1 MAGFLEKMLRS
12 GADILERSLTVES
25 WSRRQGFLQKTD
37 PRLKILMLVVL
48 LLLCSLARSH
58 VHLAILYATALLLA
72 VLSRIDPLFFTKRV
86 WIFIPAFSGLIALPA
101 LVLIPGS
108 PLFSIGP
115 LTVTREGS
123 TAAAFLV
130 LRVSS
135 SVSFTL
141 LFVLTTPW
149 NEAMKALRGLRVP
162 AVAVSLLAISYRYL
176 LLLIR
181 TLSELLTARK
191 SRVIGR
197 TPRRQEMDFV
207 SRSAGFLFLRSLYI
221 AEGVHMAMIS
231 RGYTGD
237 PSPAA
242 REGDGDGDA

>member
-1 MAGFLEKMLRS
+1 MAGFLEKTLRS

-25 WSRRQGFLQKTD
+25 WSRRRGFLQKTD

-48 LLLCSLARSH
+48 VLLCSFARSH
-58 VHLAILYATALLLA
+58 VHLMILYSTALLLA

-101 LVLIPGS
+101 LVLTPGS
-108 PLFSIGP
+108 PLLSAGP
-115 LTVTREGS
+115 LTVTREGAA
-123 TAAAFLV
+123 AAAFLV

-149 NEAMKALRGLRVP
+149 NLAIKALRGLRIP
-162 AVAVSLLAISYRYL
+162 DVAVSLLSVSYRYL
-176 LLLIR
+176 LLLVR

-197 TPRRQEMDFV
+197 TPHRRELDFV
-207 SRSAGFLFLRSLYI
+207 SRSAGFLFLRSLYL

-242 REGDGDGDA
+242 KEREGDGDA

>member
-1 MAGFLEKMLRS
+1 MAGFLEKTLRS
-12 GADILERSLTVES
+12 GAEILERSLTVER
-25 WSRRQGFLQKTD
+25 WSRRQGLLQKTD
-37 PRLKILMLVVL
+37 PRLKLVMLVVL
-48 LLLCSLARSH
+48 VLICSLARSFS
-58 VHLAILYATALLLA
+58 VLAILYAVALLLA
-72 VLSRIDPLFFTKRV
+72 IISNIDPFFFTKRV
-86 WIFIPAFSGLIALPA
+86 WVFIPAFSGLIALPA
-101 LVLIPGS
+101 LFITPGS
-108 PLFSIGP
+108 PAVVLGP
-115 LTVTREGS
+115 LTITREGAA
-123 TAAAFLV
+123 TAAFLV

-141 LFVLTTPW
+141 LFTLTTPIS
-149 NEAMKALRGLRVP
+149 EAMKALRSLRVP

-197 TPRRQEMDFV
+197 TPHRREIEFV
-207 SRSAGFLFLRSLYI
+207 SRSVGLLFLRSLHI

-237 PSPAA
+237 PSPASKEG
-242 REGDGDGDA
+242 EGDA

>member
-1 MAGFLEKMLRS
+1 MAGFLEKTLRS

-25 WSRRQGFLQKTD
+25 WSRRRGLLQKAD
-37 PRLKILMLVVL
+37 PRLKILMLIALV
-48 LLLCSLARSH
+48 LLCSLARSY
-58 VHLAILYATALLLA
+58 VHLAILYLAALLLA
-72 VLSRIDPLFFTKRV
+72 ISSRIDPIFFTKRV

-101 LVLIPGS
+101 LVLTPGS

-123 TAAAFLV
+123 MAAAFLV

-149 NEAMKALRGLRVP
+149 NEAMKALRSLRVP
-162 AVAVSLLAISYRYL
+162 AVAVSLLALSYRYL

-181 TLSELLTARK
+181 TLSELLVARK
-191 SRVIGR
+191 SRVVGR
-197 TPRRQEMDFV
+197 TPHRREMDFV
-207 SRSAGFLFLRSLYI
+207 SRSAGFLFLRSLYL

-237 PSPAA
+237 PSPAEKERA
-242 REGDGDGDA
+242 GDGDA

>member
-1 MAGFLEKMLRS
+1 MAGFLEKTLRS

-25 WSRRQGFLQKTD
+25 WSRRRGFLQKTD
-37 PRLKILMLVVL
+37 PRLKIVMLVALV
-48 LLLCSLARSH
+48 LLCSLARSH
-58 VHLAILYATALLLA
+58 IHLAILYATALLLA

-86 WIFIPAFSGLIALPA
+86 WVFIPAFSGLIALPA
-101 LVLIPGS
+101 LFLTPGS

-115 LTVTREGS
+115 MTVTRAGAS
-123 TAAAFLV
+123 TAAFLV

-141 LFVLTTPW
+141 LFALTTPW
-149 NEAMKALRGLRVP
+149 NEAMQALRGLRVP
-162 AVAVSLLAISYRYL
+162 AMAVSLLAVSYRYL

-191 SRVIGR
+191 SRVLGR
-197 TPRRQEMDFV
+197 TPRSREIDFV
-207 SRSAGFLFLRSLYI
+207 SRSAGFLFLKSLYI
-221 AEGVHMAMIS
+221 AEGVHMSMIS
-231 RGYTGD
+231 RGYTGE

-242 REGDGDGDA
+242 KERDGGGDA

>member
-1 MAGFLEKMLRS
+1 MR
-12 GADILERSLTVES
+12 
-25 WSRRQGFLQKTD
+25 
-37 PRLKILMLVVL
+37 
-48 LLLCSLARSH
+48 
-58 VHLAILYATALLLA
+58 A
-72 VLSRIDPLFFTKRV
+72 V
-86 WIFIPAFSGLIALPA
+86 FS
-101 LVLIPGS
+101 V
-108 PLFSIGP
+108 GP
-115 LTVTREGS
+115 LDVTREGAA
-123 TAAAFLV
+123 AAAFLV

-149 NEAMKALRGLRVP
+149 NVALEALRGLRVP
-162 AVAVSLLAISYRYL
+162 AAAVSLLAVSYRYL
-176 LLLIR
+176 LLLVR

-197 TPRRQEMDFV
+197 APHRRELDFV
-207 SRSAGFLFLRSLYI
+207 SRSAGFLFLRSLHI

-242 REGDGDGDA
+242 AERRRDSDA